1 MLRSIFIAL
10 AVAASLFAFTW
21 LGEAPGGALVR
32 AGSGVALGVMVATF
46 AYGQTTWMTVAAG
59 ALSPLAFAALQER
72 SLGLAAATMCLL
84 WLAPPFPPPPNPR
97 KLSLFLGASAT
108 TPPLWGVVF

>member
-84 WLAPPFPPPPNPR
+84 WLGPGFLLAR
-97 KLSLFLGASAT
+97 KRSMLANLRGASAT
-108 TPPLWGVVF
+108 AAVVGRSGF